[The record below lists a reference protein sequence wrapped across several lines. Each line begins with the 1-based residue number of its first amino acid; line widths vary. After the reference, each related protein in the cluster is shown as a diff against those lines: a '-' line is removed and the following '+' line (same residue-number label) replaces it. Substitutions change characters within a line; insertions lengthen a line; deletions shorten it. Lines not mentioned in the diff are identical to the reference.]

1 MRWPARRCTA
11 VTGGTVI
18 TIKKDFSVLDAVQA
32 HIAVLD
38 TSGEII
44 AVNAAWRTYARTN
57 DYGGST
63 FGVGQNYLHVCN
75 AAQASLPESSSIAE
89 GIRKVLA
96 GQMESFSTVYECS
109 GPDSR
114 AWYKGSVT
122 PLVEGEWHGALISH
136 TDVTAEMQQ
145 LHAVAAQRDSLETCL
160 DNMSQGISYIDRDLN
175 AISFNRRFL
184 EILGFPPDRFSP
196 GDPFEKFVRF
206 NAMRGEY
213 GPGDVEEQVAER
225 LALPR
230 ESKAHRLERVR
241 PDGTVVEIVGR
252 PLPEGGFVTTY
263 TDITDR
269 KKQDQRVEDN
279 AALLQ
284 RITANLPGA
293 VFRLV
298 QHTDGRF
305 RLAYYS
311 EGLRKLL
318 GLTPAE
324 VMQDPD
330 VLFSLIVT
338 ENRQAW
344 QDAIQRS
351 AETME
356 RFEIEFRAR
365 STTGEEKWL
374 RNSAHPRRVTSG
386 DVVWDGI
393 SLDISDRKRA
403 ETAIRA
409 SEQRFRDIADVA
421 SDWIWETDED
431 LRFIY
436 LSDRWSEITGLDPS
450 CILGKTR
457 RELGWADP
465 DDEKWQQH
473 FAELA
478 ARRPFRDFQ
487 YTFLTADGRPMHWSI
502 SGTPVID
509 EQGQFKGYRGTGTD
523 ITAVVESAL
532 AEHRAREQAEL
543 ANRSKSEFLAT
554 MSHELRTPLNAI
566 LGFSEVML
574 KEMYGALSPPSHRDY
589 AQGIHESGRH
599 LLSLINE
606 ILDLSKIEAGKFDLN
621 ETNIDL
627 ADVVDSSVQVV
638 RDRVD
643 AGNLQLDVGIPAGIP
658 PIRADERAL
667 KQILINLLS
676 NAVKFTPEGG
686 VIAINAMVVASG
698 DLRISVADTG
708 IGIAE
713 SDLPGIVEPFRQVEN
728 TIARR
733 YEGTGLGL
741 PIVKSL
747 VELHGGRIEIES
759 VVEQGTVVTIHFPG
773 YRVTASPRAASG

>member
-1 MRWPARRCTA
+1 M
-11 VTGGTVI
+11 
-18 TIKKDFSVLDAVQA
+18 DFSVFDAIQA

-38 TSGEII
+38 AGGQIV
-44 AVNAAWRTYARTN
+44 AVNAAWRSYADAN
-57 DYGGST
+57 GYEGST
-63 FGVGQNYLHVCN
+63 YGVGQNYFHICN
-75 AAQASLPESSSIAE
+75 AAQTAFAESGNVAD
-89 GIRKVLA
+89 GIGAVLA
-96 GQMESFSTVYECS
+96 GKSNTFATVYECS
-109 GPDSR
+109 APDNR
-114 AWYKGSVT
+114 AWYKCCVT
-122 PLVEGEWHGALISH
+122 ALVEGDWRGALVSH
-136 TDVTAEMQQ
+136 TDVTAEIKE
-145 LHAVAAQRDSLETCL
+145 LEDAKAQRDTLETCL

-175 AISFNRRFL
+175 VVSFNRRFL
-184 EILGFPPDRFSP
+184 EILGFPAADFSP

-206 NAMRGEY
+206 NAQRGEY
-213 GPGDVEEQVAER
+213 GPGDAEQQVAER
-225 LALPR
+225 MALAR
-230 ESKAHRLERVR
+230 ESKAHRLERER

-252 PLPEGGFVTTY
+252 PLPQGGFVTTY

-324 VMQDPD
+324 VVQDPD
-330 VLFSLIVT
+330 ALFNLILT
-338 ENRQAW
+338 EDRQAW
-344 QDAIQRS
+344 QDAVQRS
-351 AETME
+351 AESME

-365 STTGEEKWL
+365 STTGEVKWL

-386 DVVWDGI
+386 DIVWDGI

-403 ETAIRA
+403 ETAIRT

-431 LRFIY
+431 LRFSY
-436 LSDRWSEITGLDPS
+436 LSDRWSKITGLDPS

-473 FAELA
+473 FADLA
-478 ARRPFRDFQ
+478 ERRPFRDFQ
-487 YTFLTADGRPMHWSI
+487 YTFLTTDGRPLHWSI

-509 EQGQFKGYRGTGTD
+509 EQGNFRGYRGTGTD

-574 KEMYGALSPPSHRDY
+574 KEMYGALSPPTYRDY

-621 ETNIDL
+621 EANIDL
-627 ADVVDSSVQVV
+627 ADVIEASVQVI
-638 RDRVD
+638 RDRVE
-643 AGNLQLDVGIPAGIP
+643 AGSLHLDVGIPSGIP

-686 VIAINAMVVASG
+686 IVAVNAMVAASG
-698 DLRISVADTG
+698 DLKISVADTG

-728 TIARR
+728 SIARR

-747 VELHGGRIEIES
+747 VELHGGRIDIES
-759 VVEQGTVVTIHFPG
+759 VVNQGTVVTVHLPG
-773 YRVTASPRAASG
+773 YRVATGQRAASG

>member
-1 MRWPARRCTA
+1 
-11 VTGGTVI
+11 
-18 TIKKDFSVLDAVQA
+18 
-32 HIAVLD
+32 
-38 TSGEII
+38 
-44 AVNAAWRTYARTN
+44 VNAAWRAFADTN
-57 DYGGST
+57 GYGGDT
-63 FGVGQNYLHVCN
+63 YGVGQNYLHVCN
-75 AAQASLPESSSIAE
+75 AAGPDDAVSSDIAN
-89 GIRKVLA
+89 GIGAVLA
-96 GQMESFSTVYECS
+96 GKSETYATVYECA
-109 GPDSR
+109 GPNSK
-114 AWYKGSVT
+114 AWYKCCVT
-122 PLVEGEWHGALISH
+122 ALVDGDWHGALITH
-136 TDVTAEMQQ
+136 TDVTDEMRR
-145 LHAVAAQRDSLETCL
+145 LEAVQAQKDSLETCL

-175 AISFNRRFL
+175 AISYNRRFL
-184 EILGFPPDRFSP
+184 EILDFPAADFSP

-206 NAMRGEY
+206 NAQRGEY
-213 GPGDVEEQVAER
+213 GPGDVEQQVSER
-225 LALPR
+225 LDLAR
-230 ESKAHRLERVR
+230 ESKAHRLERER

-330 VLFSLIVT
+330 ALFDLILT
-338 ENRQAW
+338 EDRQAW
-344 QDAIQRS
+344 QDAVQRS

-365 STTGEEKWL
+365 TTTGEVKWL

-386 DVVWDGI
+386 DIVWDGI

-403 ETAIRA
+403 ETAIRV

-431 LRFIY
+431 LRFSY
-436 LSDRWSEITGLDPS
+436 LSDRWSEITGLEPG

-478 ARRPFRDFQ
+478 ERRPFRDFQ
-487 YTFLTADGRPMHWSI
+487 YTFLTADGRPLHWSI

-509 EQGQFKGYRGTGTD
+509 EHGNFRGYRGTGTD

-532 AEHRAREQAEL
+532 SEHRAREQAEL

-574 KEMYGALSPPSHRDY
+574 KEIYGALSPPSYRDY

-621 ETNIDL
+621 ETSIDL
-627 ADVVDSSVQVV
+627 ADVVDASVQVI
-638 RDRVD
+638 RERVE
-643 AGNLQLDVGIPAGIP
+643 AGGLHLDVGVPADIP

-686 VIAINAMVVASG
+686 VVAVNAMIAPSG
-698 DLRISVADTG
+698 DLKISVADTG

-713 SDLPGIVEPFRQVEN
+713 NDLPGIVEPFRQVEN

-747 VELHGGRIEIES
+747 VELHGGRIDIES
-759 VVEQGTVVTIHFPG
+759 VVEQGTVVTVHLPS
-773 YRVTASPRAASG
+773 YRVAVRKKAASG